1 MRPRTLLAPVVAVAM
16 GLVAI
21 VAIADPPKGKEI
33 RRDPENKKGI
43 SPYMEL
49 VVKGQA
55 AYVARDLPGAIA
67 AFQDAIKTKPD
78 EMLAFYRLGEAEQES
93 GHLDDADKAW
103 EAALSKRCTQ
113 GQGCERGK
121 GADDLKAKVM
131 FNIAFLRERQQK
143 WAAAKDAW
151 QAYAAFLQGNSKIHG
166 YPATAE
172 DRIKMIDRRV
182 QLEADYGKVKE
193 RIAARIAE
201 KEKEAA
207 ENAKKDKLNK

>member
-1 MRPRTLLAPVVAVAM
+1 MRLRTVLAPLVAAAMALVAV
-16 GLVAI
+16 

-33 RRDPENKKGI
+33 RRDPDNKKGI

-49 VVKGQA
+49 VVKGEA
-55 AYVARDLPGAIA
+55 AFVARDIPGAIST
-67 AFQDAIKTKPD
+67 FQEAVKVRPD
-78 EMLAFYRLGEAEQES
+78 EMLALYRLGEAELES
-93 GHLDDADKAW
+93 GKIDDADRTW
-103 EAALSKRCTQ
+103 EAALSKKCTQ
-113 GQGCERGK
+113 GCDRGK
-121 GADDLKAKVM
+121 SDDLKGKVL
-131 FNIAFLRERQQK
+131 FNIAGLRERQQK

-151 QAYAAFLQGNSKIHG
+151 QSYAAFLQGNPKVHG
-166 YPATAE
+166 YPATAA
-172 DRIKMIDRRV
+172 DRIKQIDRRV